1 VRDALKSADS
11 AWYALNISKQLDLV
25 DFVKKPIIDPI
36 IKIIGNYITIK
47 RYSGQV
53 VPLEDALKI
62 VDLSYDYVVYPCMC
76 KKLFRG
82 H

>member
-11 AWYALNISKQLDLV
+11 ALYPLNISKQLDLV

-47 RYSGQV
+47 SHSCQV

-62 VDLSYDYVVYPCMC
+62 VDLSYYHVVYPCMC